1 MKNLEFSDF
10 GKKLC
15 GDSGILQLMD
25 DLGKPLPKNIPSYQF
40 GGGNPAS
47 IPEIEKMYRDRMEFI
62 LNHGNDFENLIG
74 RYDAPQGRMSFIED
88 VAKYLSNKYGWKIG
102 PENVGITNGSQS
114 AFFYLFNLF
123 SGTFSSEK
131 KKKTIVMPLVP
142 EYIGYADQ
150 GLEQNTFVG
159 IPATFTMFDN
169 HTFKYNIN
177 FELLE
182 EYLENHNNVGAL
194 CVSRPTNPTGNVLTN
209 NEIHK
214 LASLAQKYDI
224 PLMIDNAYGL
234 PWPDIIF
241 DEQSIPYWDENV
253 ILSMSL
259 SKIGLPSLRT
269 GIIIA
274 EQRIIKALSNLNAI
288 VALASGSVGQA
299 IAGTLIKDGSL
310 IEAAKKYVKPFY
322 SKKSFF
328 AQEMIH
334 KYFANCPYSI
344 HKSEGSI
351 FLWLYFEDLAISTKE
366 FYHKLKEKGVIVVPG
381 EYFFFGNATDNSL
394 PKVQE
399 HPHYSKCIRMNYSR
413 PEKEVDEGLKLMF
426 KVYNEYRKN

>member
-322 SKKSFF
+322 FKKSFF

-381 EYFFFGNATDNSL
+381 EYFFFGNATDNFL